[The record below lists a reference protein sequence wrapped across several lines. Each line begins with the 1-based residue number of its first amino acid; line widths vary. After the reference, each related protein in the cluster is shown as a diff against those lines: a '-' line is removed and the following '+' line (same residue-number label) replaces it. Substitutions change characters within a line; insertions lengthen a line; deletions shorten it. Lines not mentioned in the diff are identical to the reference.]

1 VFIRRQT
8 RHCHSYSYTA
18 RQPILNRAKRVV
30 AYELLFRDSQQNCFP
45 ADVPANVATAKLLVN
60 SYLSMDIEDMTQGK
74 PALINFPSAML
85 SDHLVHMLP
94 YKNIIVEVLETEEP
108 NDENFAVLRKLFHL
122 GYYLTLD
129 DFVYTPAW
137 ERFLPFFK
145 LIKIDIIATP
155 LDTIVHL
162 IPTFRRFKA
171 KLLAEKVETQEE
183 FLQAKALGFDYFQG
197 YFFYKPEI
205 MVGNEIE
212 ASQPFL
218 MSIYGEVMKPD
229 FSYRKLEL
237 YFTQDMDLTYKL
249 LRFVNSSYFEHVQD
263 ITSIKQA
270 MIFLGEEQLR
280 RFVSL
285 IMMAQLNP
293 NKPAILIQNT
303 MVRARLCEVIAKL
316 MGLNAY
322 IDAAFLTGLF
332 STLDA
337 ILDKP
342 MTRVLRSLPLA
353 PEMNNALLH
362 GTGDLAQCLS
372 FALAYMEGDWDRVNK
387 FVKQYRIN
395 ADTLTFN
402 CNKVFLWLSNYQ
414 IATSIK

>member
-1 VFIRRQT
+1 
-8 RHCHSYSYTA
+8 
-18 RQPILNRAKRVV
+18 
-30 AYELLFRDSQQNCFP
+30 
-45 ADVPANVATAKLLVN
+45 
-60 SYLSMDIEDMTQGK
+60 
-74 PALINFPSAML
+74 
-85 SDHLVHMLP
+85 
-94 YKNIIVEVLETEEP
+94 
-108 NDENFAVLRKLFHL
+108 
-122 GYYLTLD
+122 
-129 DFVYTPAW
+129 
-137 ERFLPFFK
+137 
-145 LIKIDIIATP
+145 
-155 LDTIVHL
+155 VHL

-353 PEMNNALLH
+353 PEINNALLH